1 MQLTKAM
8 DDSKLTLRH
17 WWIWFLASMGIFLD
31 GFDLFIIAVGLPL
44 IAEQF
49 HTSPEMLGLIGAAA
63 PLGCIVGSSIF
74 GRFTDKI
81 GRRALL
87 LIDLLFFVIFA
98 GASALAPNE
107 MWLVI
112 LRFLVGVGVGAD
124 YPVSST
130 YITENMPKRLRGRML
145 VSGFGFQALGALSG
159 ALVGYFVLKFHPEL
173 DAWRWMLG
181 LAVIPAI
188 IVLVFRVWLPESP
201 RWLINQGKHEKAT
214 KLAEKMTKT
223 SVKLE
228 VLNPPQKG
236 SFFTLF
242 TPTFIKRTLLTSLSW
257 FLLDI
262 ALYGIGFFTPIILSS
277 IMVNHS
283 RSFISQAMNSAKG
296 AAFLDVFWIL
306 GILVAM
312 WLVEKW
318 GRVRL
323 QTIGFFGMAMGLFI
337 LAGATSIDNEAIKV
351 ATVFVGFVVFY
362 FMSNMGPNPMTFL
375 LPAEVFPTYIRATG
389 HGFASASGKVGA
401 AVGIFLLPILKE
413 TIGLFSTSIFLG
425 LTALV
430 GFGLTAILG
439 YETKGR
445 SLEELESIESQMS
458 EAEEGL
464 ITVQDDIR
472 RLNSDI
478 KRVEG
483 ALAKAI
489 QEMRRARQ

>member
-17 WWIWFLASMGIFLD
+17 WWIWLLAAMGIFLD

-44 IAEQF
+44 IAREF
-49 HTSPEMLGLIGAAA
+49 STSPEMLGLIGAAA
-63 PLGCIVGSSIF
+63 PLGCIIGASIF

-81 GRRALL
+81 GRKALL

-98 GASALAPNE
+98 GCSAFAPNE
-107 MWLVI
+107 TWLI
-112 LRFLVGVGVGAD
+112 FFRFLVGVGVGAD

-145 VSGFGFQALGALSG
+145 VSGFGFQALGALAG
-159 ALVGYFVLKFHPEL
+159 ALVGYAVLKIHPEL
-173 DAWRWMLG
+173 NAWRWMLG
-181 LAVIPAI
+181 IAVVPAI
-188 IVLVFRVWLPESP
+188 IVLILRLWLPESP
-201 RWLINQGKHEKAT
+201 RWLVNQGKHEQAT
-214 KLAEKMTKT
+214 QLAEKMTGT
-223 SVKLE
+223 SVRLE
-228 VLNPPQKG
+228 IVNPPRKG

-242 TPTFIKRTLLTSLSW
+242 TPTFLKRTILTSLSW
-257 FLLDI
+257 FLMDI
-262 ALYGIGFFTPIILSS
+262 ALYGIGFFTPVILSS
-277 IMVNHS
+277 ILIDHS
-283 RSFISQAMNSAKG
+283 GSFINQDLNSAKG
-296 AAFLDVFWIL
+296 AAFLDLFWIL

-318 GRVRL
+318 GRVKL
-323 QTIGFFGMAMGLFI
+323 QTLGFFGMAIGLFI
-337 LAGATSIDNEAIKV
+337 FAGATSIDNESIKV
-351 ATVFVGFVVFY
+351 TMVFIGFIVFY

-389 HGFASASGKVGA
+389 HGFASACGKIGA
-401 AVGIFLLPILKE
+401 AIGIFLLPILKAS
-413 TIGLFSTSIFLG
+413 IGLFSTSIFLG
-425 LTALV
+425 LTALI
-430 GFGLTAILG
+430 GFGLTAMLG

-445 SLEELESIESQMS
+445 SLEELESIETQMS

>member
-1 MQLTKAM
+1 MRLTQAM
-8 DDSKLTLRH
+8 DDSKLTLTH
-17 WWIWFLASMGIFLD
+17 WWIWFLSAMGIFLD

-44 IAEQF
+44 IARQF
-49 HTSPEMLGLIGAAA
+49 NTSPEMLGLIGAAA
-63 PLGCIVGSSIF
+63 PLGCIVGASIF

-98 GASALAPNE
+98 GSSALAPNE
-107 MWLVI
+107 MWLI
-112 LRFLVGVGVGAD
+112 FLRFLVGIGVGAD

-130 YITENMPKRLRGRML
+130 YITENMPKRLRGTML
-145 VSGFGFQALGALSG
+145 VSGFGFQALGALAG
-159 ALVGYFVLKFHPEL
+159 ALVGYLVLKVHPEL

-181 LAVIPAI
+181 AAVIPAI
-188 IVLVFRVWLPESP
+188 IVLIFRFWLPESP
-201 RWLINQGKHEKAT
+201 RWLVNQGKHEEASQ
-214 KLAEKMTKT
+214 LAEKMTKT
-223 SVKLE
+223 SVRVE
-228 VLNPPQKG
+228 ILNPPQKG

-257 FLLDI
+257 FLMDI
-262 ALYGIGFFTPIILSS
+262 ALYGIGFFTPVILSS
-277 IMVNHS
+277 VLLNQTGSYITQDMHS
-283 RSFISQAMNSAKG
+283 AEG
-296 AAFLDVFWIL
+296 AAFLDIFWIA

-318 GRVRL
+318 GRIKL
-323 QTIGFFGMAMGLFI
+323 QTIGFFGMAIGLFI
-337 LAGATSIDNEAIKV
+337 FAGATTIDNQSIKV
-351 ATVFVGFVVFY
+351 ITVFVGFIVFY
-362 FMSNMGPNPMTFL
+362 FMSNMGPNPVTFL

-389 HGFASASGKVGA
+389 HGFASACGKIGA
-401 AVGIFLLPILKE
+401 AIGIFLLPILKAS
-413 TIGLFSTSIFLG
+413 IGLFSTSIFLG
-425 LTALV
+425 LTALI

-439 YETKGR
+439 YETKGQ
-445 SLEELESIESQMS
+445 SLEELESIETQMS

-472 RLNSDI
+472 RLNNDI
-478 KRVEG
+478 RQVEG